1 MEIHTL
7 MEETRWNLLRKSKSY
22 TSLRTKLKITCY
34 SREELPMS
42 ERLNA
47 PMQDAPPNCEIS
59 QWGEWSDCSSKCD
72 TGSK

>member
-1 MEIHTL
+1 
-7 MEETRWNLLRKSKSY
+7 
-22 TSLRTKLKITCY
+22 
-34 SREELPMS
+34 MS

-47 PMQDAPPNCEIS
+47 PMQDAPPSCEIS